1 MRRGAEAAKAKVEAK
16 IDSGRHKMDGPV
28 PGHRHLSTGVAD
40 IAGLSIEPSELSRL
54 RGQDFS
60 RAQSPPT
67 FLVEEAGCC
76 CCWFRSTG
84 ANVRRCRAASGCG
97 RAITINLR
105 PGPLLWPK
113 PGQNMEIRT
122 S

>member
-16 IDSGRHKMDGPV
+16 IGSGRHKRGWTGARSSAFV
-28 PGHRHLSTGVAD
+28 NGVAD

-54 RGQDFS
+54 RRQDFS
-60 RAQSPPT
+60 RAQSPPI
-67 FLVEEAGCC
+67 FLVEEARCC

-84 ANVRRCRAASGCG
+84 ADVRRCRAASGCA
-97 RAITINLR
+97 RAITTNLR
-105 PGPLLWPK
+105 PGPLLWRK